1 MALITFEL
9 KNGGFGA
16 GSNSLIT
23 KIKHVYEISLDIYIY
38 ICIYVCV

>member
-1 MALITFEL
+1 MALITYEL

-23 KIKHVYEISLDIYIY
+23 KIKHVYKMSLDSYRVS
-38 ICIYVCV
+38 YV